1 VIDLKRITVPV
12 FLVYAGIIHAIG
24 LALLLPT
31 LITLP
36 GPGSMITPKGAP
48 VDVEPDAAE
57 RDRDV
62 TSALSAPPRS
72 VHEAATDAALPVE
85 PDTAPD
91 APGNIAN
98 LLPPTSEE
106 EMEADEIMARA
117 PHASGKAK
125 ANNAKPATTVRK
137 PVAQRR
143 PTARRSAKRDVKIAP
158 FGGGMSGL
166 FTPGA
171 PAKRR

>member
-1 VIDLKRITVPV
+1 MIDLKRITVPV

-24 LALLLPT
+24 LALLMPM

-48 VDVEPDAAE
+48 FDAEPDAAE

-72 VHEAATDAALPVE
+72 VREAATDAVQPVE
-85 PDTAPD
+85 PDTAQD

-98 LLPPTSEE
+98 LLPPISEDDKAAE
-106 EMEADEIMARA
+106 EIKPPTPQVDT
-117 PHASGKAK
+117 KAK
-125 ANNAKPATTVRK
+125 ANTAKPATSVRK

-143 PTARRSAKRDVKIAP
+143 PAARRSAKRDVKIAP

>member
-24 LALLLPT
+24 LALLLPM

-106 EMEADEIMARA
+106 DMAADEIKA
-117 PHASGKAK
+117 PAPQASGKAK

-137 PVAQRR
+137 AVAQRR